1 MQLLAKNPDIRYQ
14 SAYGLKSDLMECQR
28 RLLQTVSSGSDDNA
42 ELIPPFE
49 IAREDRFMVIHA
61 LYYFM
66 FISSFLR
73 QEFTMPIALVCVHVT
88 LQLKVHIRLV
98 RS

>member
-1 MQLLAKNPDIRYQ
+1 MIMQLLAKNPDMRYQ

-49 IAREDRFMVIHA
+49 IAREDRFMVNRF
-61 LYYFM
+61 LDCFTP
-66 FISSFLR
+66 ISPF
-73 QEFTMPIALVCVHVT
+73 F
-88 LQLKVHIRLV
+88 V
-98 RS
+98 RNSRCQ